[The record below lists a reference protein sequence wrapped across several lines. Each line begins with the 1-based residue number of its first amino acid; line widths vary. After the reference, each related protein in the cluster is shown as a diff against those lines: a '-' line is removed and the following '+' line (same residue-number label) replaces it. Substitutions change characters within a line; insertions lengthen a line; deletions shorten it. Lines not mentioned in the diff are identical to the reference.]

1 MVLILVVLN
10 KFCLEKIYIEF
21 VKLILTWNF
30 IFQKISHHVTNCGI
44 LDYRLQ
50 LRFEDGVEG
59 IIDLAEI
66 IQFTGVFAPLKDR
79 DYFVQV
85 RVNPDAG
92 TICWPDE
99 ADLDPDVLYALV
111 TGEPIPS
118 FDQTTVSVAG

>member
-1 MVLILVVLN
+1 MLKDV
-10 KFCLEKIYIEF
+10 IE
-21 VKLILTWNF
+21 VRP
-30 IFQKISHHVTNCGI
+30 
-44 LDYRLQ
+44 LDGYRLH

-118 FDQTTVSVAG
+118 FDQTTVSVAS